1 MAKVIFSPDA
11 RADLQEIWDYIS
23 DDSPF
28 QADRFLER
36 IRVKLEHIA
45 KWNTLGRPRPELSKD
60 CRSYPFEKYCF
71 YFRPINGGS
80 RFCMCCIPLATSRK
94 SHSLSSAISRSKA
107 GTVQARRARAPITAS
122 GLEVVQHAQLIKSL
136 VMKK

>member
-1 MAKVIFSPDA
+1 MAKLIFSPDA

-45 KWNTLGRPRPELSKD
+45 KWNTLGRPRPELSRD

-71 YFRPINGGS
+71 YFRPINEGIEVLHVLHSS
-80 RFCMCCIPLATSRK
+80 RDIDE
-94 SHSLSSAISRSKA
+94 ISF
-107 GTVQARRARAPITAS
+107 P
-122 GLEVVQHAQLIKSL
+122 E
-136 VMKK
+136 